1 MSEQQGHFQRAIGL
15 FDAIMIVT
23 GSMIG
28 SGIFIVSAD
37 IGRQVGSSGW
47 LLVVWLLTGVITLA
61 GAVSYGELA
70 SMFPKVGGQYVYLK
84 EAYSKLIA
92 FLYGWSLF
100 LVIQTGVIAAVAV
113 AFAKFTGVLV
123 PWFSVKN
130 VLFSAG
136 PMSLPFIGE
145 YTFEFSSVQLLAIL
159 LIVGITAINAR
170 GVRAGKLIQ
179 NVLGS
184 TKLVALALLI
194 LGGLTL
200 GLNAEAVQANFS
212 NMWQSLSFPPPGES
226 WLPKSLTTGGL
237 VVAIG
242 MAMTGSLFSSDS
254 WNNIGF
260 AGEEIKNPERTL
272 VRSMAIGT
280 AIVTALYILSNVV
293 YLLVL
298 PLGGSP
304 DATTIAGRGIM
315 YATDDRVATA
325 VAEHVLGP
333 SGAVVLAVLIM
344 LSTFGAN
351 NGIILSGARAYF
363 AMAKDGL
370 FFPGL
375 ARLNSAGVPARAL
388 WAQCLWACLL
398 CLSGSYG
405 QLLNYVMFSVI
416 LFYVITIV
424 GIFVLR
430 RTRPE
435 APRPYRAWGYP
446 VLPAIYVLLASM
458 FCLILL
464 FAEPTAE
471 FSRRGLL
478 LVALGVPVYF
488 FFGHRFANN
497 TAEKTSKETH
507 A

>member
-1 MSEQQGHFQRAIGL
+1 MSEKQGHFQRAITL
-15 FDAIMIVT
+15 FDAVMIVT

-37 IGRQVGSSGW
+37 IARQVGSSGW
-47 LLVVWLLTGVITLA
+47 LLVVWLLTGVITMA
-61 GAVSYGELA
+61 GAISYGELA
-70 SMFPKVGGQYVYLK
+70 SMFPKVGGQYVYLR
-84 EAYSKLIA
+84 ESYNKLVA

-100 LVIQTGVIAAVAV
+100 TVIQTGVIAAVAV
-113 AFAKFTGVLV
+113 AFAKFTGVLL

-130 VLFSAG
+130 VLFQVAG
-136 PMSLPFIGE
+136 L
-145 YTFEFSSVQLLAIL
+145 EFSSVQLLAII
-159 LIVGITAINAR
+159 LIIGITALNAQ
-170 GVRAGKLIQ
+170 GVRTGKLIQ

-194 LGGLTL
+194 VFGVALGI
-200 GLNAEAVQANFS
+200 NHEAISANFQDVWTATRFPAPGAS
-212 NMWQSLSFPPPGES
+212 FAPLPLSLS
-226 WLPKSLTTGGL
+226 GL

-260 AGEEIKNPERTL
+260 AGEEIVNPERTL
-272 VRSMAIGT
+272 VRSMAMGT
-280 AIVTALYILSNVV
+280 AIVTVLYILINVV

-298 PLGGSP
+298 PLHGSP
-304 DATTIAGRGIM
+304 EATTVAGRGIQ

-325 VAEHVLGP
+325 VAESVLGQK
-333 SGAVVLAVLIM
+333 GAYVMAILIM

-363 AMAKDGL
+363 AMAQDGL

-375 ARLNSAGVPARAL
+375 ARLNAAGVPSRAL

-416 LFYVITIV
+416 LFYVITII

-430 RTRPE
+430 RTRPD

-446 VLPAIYVLLASM
+446 VLPAIYVTLASA
-458 FCLILL
+458 FCIILL
-464 FAEPTAE
+464 VAPDTAE
-471 FSRRGLL
+471 FSRRGLG
-478 LVALGVPVYF
+478 LVALGIPVYF
-488 FFGHRFANN
+488 LFGRRFGGNAP
-497 TAEKTSKETH
+497 E
-507 A
+507 

>member
-1 MSEQQGHFQRAIGL
+1 MSEQQGHFKRAITL
-15 FDAIMIVT
+15 FDAIMLVT

-37 IGRQVGSSGW
+37 IARQVGSAGW
-47 LLVVWLLTGVITLA
+47 LLVVWLLTGFITMA
-61 GAVSYGELA
+61 GAISYGELA
-70 SMFPKVGGQYVYLK
+70 SMFPKVGGQYVYLR
-84 EAYSKLIA
+84 EAFGRLTA
-92 FLYGWSLF
+92 FLYGWTLF

-130 VLFSAG
+130 VLYETVIFG
-136 PMSLPFIGE
+136 WDF
-145 YTFEFSSVQLLAIL
+145 TFSSVQLLAIL

-170 GVRAGKLIQ
+170 GVQAGKLIQ

-184 TKLVALALLI
+184 TKLIALALLI
-194 LGGLTL
+194 VLGVAFGI
-200 GLNAEAVQANFS
+200 NSDAIQANFHDLWS
-212 NMWQSLSFPPPGES
+212 ATRSAAPGVTAA
-226 WLPKSLTTGGL
+226 TTPISGSTL
-237 VVAIG
+237 LIAIG

-260 AGEEIKNPERTL
+260 AGEEIQNPERTL

-280 AIVTALYILSNVV
+280 AIVTALYILINVV

-298 PLGGSP
+298 PLAGSP
-304 DATTIAGRGIM
+304 EATTLAGRGIQ

-325 VAEHVLGP
+325 VAESVLGP
-333 SGAVVLAVLIM
+333 VGAAVMAVLIM

-375 ARLNSAGVPARAL
+375 ARLNGAGVPSRAL
-388 WAQCLWACLL
+388 WVQALWASLL

-405 QLLNYVMFSVI
+405 QLLNYVMFAVI
-416 LFYVITIV
+416 LFYVVTII

-430 RTRPE
+430 RTRPD

-446 VLPAIYVLLASM
+446 LVPLLYVVLASA
-458 FCLILL
+458 FCIILL
-464 FAEPTAE
+464 IAPDTAE
-471 FSRRGLL
+471 FSRRGLG
-478 LVALGVPVYF
+478 LVALGLPVYF
-488 FFGHRFANN
+488 IFGNRFASRAA
-497 TAEKTSKETH
+497 AE
-507 A
+507 

>member
-1 MSEQQGHFQRAIGL
+1 MPELDQTVSSDAPHFKRAINL
-15 FDAIMIVT
+15 FDAIMLVT

-37 IGRQVGSSGW
+37 IARQVGSAGW
-47 LLVVWLLTGVITLA
+47 LLVVWLLTGFITMA
-61 GAVSYGELA
+61 GAISYGELA
-70 SMFPKVGGQYVYLK
+70 SMFPKVGGQYVYLR
-84 EAYSKLIA
+84 EAFGRLTA
-92 FLYGWSLF
+92 FLYGWTLF

-123 PWFSVKN
+123 PFFSVKH
-130 VLFSAG
+130 VLFAAG
-136 PMSLPFIGE
+136 S
-145 YTFEFSSVQLLAIL
+145 FEFSSVQLLAII
-159 LIVGITAINAR
+159 LIVAITALNAQ
-170 GVRAGKLIQ
+170 GVRTGKLIQ

-184 TKLVALALLI
+184 TKLIALALLI
-194 LGGLTL
+194 IFGVAL
-200 GLNAEAVQANFS
+200 GLNHEAIAANFADL
-212 NMWQSLSFPPPGES
+212 WTATRYPAPGVS
-226 WLPKSLTTGGL
+226 ALPVPISGSALL
-237 VVAIG
+237 IAIG

-260 AGEEIKNPERTL
+260 AGEEIQNPERTL

-280 AIVTALYILSNVV
+280 AIVTALYILINIV

-298 PLGGSP
+298 PLHGSP
-304 DATTIAGRGIM
+304 EAATIAGRGIQ
-315 YATDDRVATA
+315 YATDERVATA
-325 VAEHVLGP
+325 VAESVLGRP
-333 SGAVVLAVLIM
+333 GAYVMAVLIM

-375 ARLNSAGVPARAL
+375 ARLNGAGVPGRAL

-405 QLLNYVMFSVI
+405 QLLNYVMFAVI
-416 LFYVITIV
+416 LFYVVTII

-446 VLPAIYVLLASM
+446 LVPGLYVLLAST
-458 FCLILL
+458 FCIILL
-464 FAEPTAE
+464 IAPDTAE
-471 FSRRGLL
+471 FSRRGLG
-478 LVALGVPVYF
+478 LVALGLPVYF
-488 FFGHRFANN
+488 LFGRRFGG
-497 TAEKTSKETH
+497 KG
-507 A
+507 

>member
-1 MSEQQGHFQRAIGL
+1 MTEPQPDQPHFKRAINL
-15 FDAIMIVT
+15 FDAIMLVT

-37 IGRQVGSSGW
+37 IARQVGSAGW
-47 LLVVWLLTGVITLA
+47 LLVVWLLTGFITMA
-61 GAVSYGELA
+61 GAISYGELA
-70 SMFPKVGGQYVYLK
+70 SMFPKVGGQYVYLR
-84 EAYSKLIA
+84 EAFGRLTA

-113 AFAKFTGVLV
+113 AFAKFTGVLI
-123 PWFSVKN
+123 PYFSVKN
-130 VLFSAG
+130 ALFSVGA
-136 PMSLPFIGE
+136 
-145 YTFEFSSVQLLAIL
+145 FEFSTVQLLAIV
-159 LIVGITAINAR
+159 LIVGITALNAQ
-170 GVRAGKLIQ
+170 GVRTGKLIQ

-184 TKLVALALLI
+184 TKLIALALLI
-194 LGGLTL
+194 IFGVALGI
-200 GLNAEAVQANFS
+200 NHEAIAANFADLWS
-212 NMWQSLSFPPPGES
+212 ATRSAAPGVNAPT
-226 WLPKSLTTGGL
+226 LPISGGAL
-237 VVAIG
+237 VIAIG

-260 AGEEIKNPERTL
+260 AGEEIQNPERTL

-280 AIVTALYILSNVV
+280 AIVTALYILINVV

-298 PLGGSP
+298 PLHGSP
-304 DATTIAGRGIM
+304 EATTLAGRGIR

-325 VAEHVLGP
+325 VAESVLGRA
-333 SGAVVLAVLIM
+333 GAYVMAVLIM

-375 ARLNSAGVPARAL
+375 ARLNGAGVPGRAL
-388 WAQCLWACLL
+388 WAQCFWACVL
-398 CLSGSYG
+398 CLSGRYG
-405 QLLNYVMFSVI
+405 DLLNYVMFSVI
-416 LFYVITIV
+416 LFYVITII

-446 VLPAIYVLLASM
+446 LVPGLYVLLATM
-458 FCLILL
+458 FCIILL
-464 FAEPTAE
+464 IAPDTAE
-471 FSRRGLL
+471 FSRRGLGL
-478 LVALGVPVYF
+478 MALGLPVYF
-488 FFGHRFANN
+488 LFGRRFGN
-497 TAEKTSKETH
+497 TGA
-507 A
+507 

>member
-1 MSEQQGHFQRAIGL
+1 MTEPKVSQPHFKRAINL
-15 FDAIMIVT
+15 FDAIMLVT

-37 IGRQVGSSGW
+37 IARQVGSAGW
-47 LLVVWLLTGVITLA
+47 LLVVWLVTGFITMA
-61 GAVSYGELA
+61 GAISYGELA
-70 SMFPKVGGQYVYLK
+70 SMFPKVGGQYVYLR
-84 EAYSKLIA
+84 EAFGRLTA
-92 FLYGWSLF
+92 FLYGWTLF

-123 PWFSVKN
+123 PFFSVKH
-130 VLFSAG
+130 VLFAAG
-136 PMSLPFIGE
+136 S
-145 YTFEFSSVQLLAIL
+145 FEFSSVQLLAIF
-159 LIVGITAINAR
+159 LIIAITALNAQ
-170 GVRAGKLIQ
+170 GVRTGKLIQ

-184 TKLVALALLI
+184 TKLIALALLI
-194 LGGLTL
+194 IFGVAL
-200 GLNAEAVQANFS
+200 GLNHEAIAANFADL
-212 NMWQSLSFPPPGES
+212 WTATRYPAPGVS
-226 WLPKSLTTGGL
+226 ALPVPINGSALL
-237 VVAIG
+237 IAIG

-260 AGEEIKNPERTL
+260 AGEEIQNPERTL

-280 AIVTALYILSNVV
+280 AIVTALYILINIV

-298 PLGGSP
+298 PLHGSP
-304 DATTIAGRGIM
+304 EAATLAGRGIQ

-325 VAEHVLGP
+325 VAESVLGRP
-333 SGAVVLAVLIM
+333 GAYVMAVLIM

-375 ARLNSAGVPARAL
+375 ARLNGAGVPGRAL

-405 QLLNYVMFSVI
+405 QLLNYVMFAVI
-416 LFYVITIV
+416 LFYVVTII

-446 VLPAIYVLLASM
+446 LVPGLYVLLAST
-458 FCLILL
+458 FCIILL
-464 FAEPTAE
+464 IAPDTAE
-471 FSRRGLL
+471 FSRRGLG
-478 LVALGVPVYF
+478 LVALGLPVYF
-488 FFGHRFANN
+488 LFGRRFGG
-497 TAEKTSKETH
+497 KS
-507 A
+507 

>member
-1 MSEQQGHFQRAIGL
+1 MTEPQLSPPKPATAPPHFQRAINL
-15 FDAIMIVT
+15 FDAIMLVT

-28 SGIFIVSAD
+28 SGIFIVTAD
-37 IGRQVGSSGW
+37 IARQVGSAGW
-47 LLVVWLLTGVITLA
+47 VLVVWLLTGLITLT

-70 SMFPKVGGQYVYLK
+70 AMFPKVGGQYVYLR
-84 EAYSKLIA
+84 EAFGRLVA

-113 AFAKFTGVLV
+113 AFAKFTGVLL
-123 PWFSVKN
+123 PYFSVKN
-130 VLFSAG
+130 ILFKAG
-136 PMSLPFIGE
+136 PFD
-145 YTFEFSSVQLLAIL
+145 FSTVQLLAIV
-159 LIVGITAINAR
+159 LIVFITAINAR

-184 TKLVALALLI
+184 TKLVALGLLI
-194 LGGLTL
+194 LLGATL
-200 GLNAEAVQANFS
+200 GLNHEAIQVNFADL
-212 NMWQSLSFPPPGES
+212 WTATRHAAPGAATG
-226 WLPKSLTTGGL
+226 LPGGAGTPISGTAL

-260 AGEEIKNPERTL
+260 AGEEIQNPERTL

-298 PLGGSP
+298 PLAGSP
-304 DATTIAGRGIM
+304 DATTVAGRGIM

-325 VAEHVLGP
+325 VAESVLGP
-333 SGAVVLAVLIM
+333 AGAIVLAVLIM

-351 NGIILSGARAYF
+351 NGIILSGARAYY

-375 ARLNSAGVPARAL
+375 ARLNAAGVPARSL
-388 WAQCLWACLL
+388 WAQCLWASLL

-416 LFYVITIV
+416 LFYVITII

-430 RTRPE
+430 RTRPA

-446 VLPAIYVLLASM
+446 VVPLLYVVTASA

-464 FAEPTAE
+464 VAPDTAE
-471 FSRRGLL
+471 FSQRGLG
-478 LVALGVPVYF
+478 LVALGVPVF
-488 FFGHRFANN
+488 FLFGKRFAR
-497 TAEKTSKETH
+497 
-507 A
+507 

>member
-1 MSEQQGHFQRAIGL
+1 MTEPQPSQPHFQRAITL
-15 FDAIMIVT
+15 FDAIMLVT

-37 IGRQVGSSGW
+37 IARKVGSAGW
-47 LLVVWLLTGVITLA
+47 LLVVWLLTGVITMA
-61 GAVSYGELA
+61 GAISYGELA
-70 SMFPKVGGQYVYLK
+70 SMFPKVGGQYVYLR
-84 EAYSKLIA
+84 EAFGRLTA
-92 FLYGWSLF
+92 FLYGWTLF

-113 AFAKFTGVLV
+113 AFAKFTGVLL
-123 PWFSVKN
+123 PFFSVKRI
-130 VLFSAG
+130 LFSVG
-136 PMSLPFIGE
+136 S
-145 YTFEFSSVQLLAIL
+145 FEFSSVQLLAIV
-159 LIVGITAINAR
+159 LIVGITALNAQ
-170 GVRAGKLIQ
+170 GVRTGKLIQ

-184 TKLVALALLI
+184 TKLIALGLLI
-194 LGGLTL
+194 VLGVAL
-200 GLNAEAVQANFS
+200 GLNSEAIAANFADLWS
-212 NMWQSLSFPPPGES
+212 ASRHAAPGVS
-226 WLPKSLTTGGL
+226 APTVPISGTTL

-260 AGEEIKNPERTL
+260 AGEEIQNPERTL

-280 AIVTALYILSNVV
+280 AIVTVLYILINVV

-298 PLGGSP
+298 PLNGAP
-304 DATTIAGRGIM
+304 EAATLAGRGIM

-325 VAEHVLGP
+325 VAESVLGRA
-333 SGAVVLAVLIM
+333 GAYVMAVLIM

-370 FFPGL
+370 FFPSL
-375 ARLNSAGVPARAL
+375 ARLNGAGVPSRAL

-398 CLSGSYG
+398 CLSGKYG
-405 QLLNYVMFSVI
+405 QLLDYVMFSVI
-416 LFYVITIV
+416 LFYVVTIV

-446 VLPAIYVLLASM
+446 LVPGLYVLLAST
-458 FCLILL
+458 FCIILL
-464 FAEPTAE
+464 FAPDTAE
-471 FSRRGLL
+471 FSRRGLGL
-478 LVALGVPVYF
+478 MALGLPVYF
-488 FFGHRFANN
+488 LFGRRFDNRTQA
-497 TAEKTSKETH
+497 K
-507 A
+507 

>member
-1 MSEQQGHFQRAIGL
+1 MPEEQQGQFQRAITL

-37 IGRQVGSSGW
+37 IARQVGSAGW

-70 SMFPKVGGQYVYLK
+70 SMFPKVGGQYVYLR
-84 EAYSKLIA
+84 EAFGRLTA
-92 FLYGWSLF
+92 FLYGWTLF

-130 VLFSAG
+130 VLFNIG
-136 PMSLPFIGE
+136 PFA
-145 YTFEFSSVQLLAIL
+145 FSTVQLLAIV
-159 LIVGITAINAR
+159 LIVAITALNAQ
-170 GVRAGKLIQ
+170 GVRTGKLIQ

-184 TKLVALALLI
+184 TKLIALALLI
-194 LGGLTL
+194 IGGITL
-200 GLNAEAVQANFS
+200 GLNAEAVQANFAD
-212 NMWQSLSFPPPGES
+212 MWTAVRYPAPGVAAAP
-226 WLPKSLTTGGL
+226 LPLDMTGL
-237 VVAIG
+237 VIAIG

-260 AGEEIKNPERTL
+260 AGEEIVNPERTL

-280 AIVTALYILSNVV
+280 AIVTALYILVNVV
-293 YLLVL
+293 YLLAL
-298 PLGGSP
+298 PLVGSP
-304 DATTIAGRGIM
+304 EATTLAGRGIQ

-333 SGAVVLAVLIM
+333 AGAVVMAVLIM

-351 NGIILSGARAYF
+351 NGIILSGARAYY

-370 FFPGL
+370 FFSGL
-375 ARLNSAGVPARAL
+375 ARLNAAGVPARAL
-388 WAQCLWACLL
+388 WVQCLWACLL

-416 LFYVITIV
+416 LFYVITII

-446 VLPAIYVLLASM
+446 VVPGIYVLLASA
-458 FCLILL
+458 FCIILL
-464 FAEPTAE
+464 LAPDTAE
-471 FSRRGLL
+471 YSRYGLL
-478 LVALGVPVYF
+478 LVALGIPVYF
-488 FFGHRFANN
+488 LVGRRFARS
-497 TAEKTSKETH
+497 A
-507 A
+507 

>member
-1 MSEQQGHFQRAIGL
+1 MTEPQPDQPHFKRAINL
-15 FDAIMIVT
+15 FDAIMLVT

-37 IGRQVGSSGW
+37 IARQVGSAGW
-47 LLVVWLLTGVITLA
+47 LLVVWLLTGFITMA
-61 GAVSYGELA
+61 GAISYGELA
-70 SMFPKVGGQYVYLK
+70 SMFPKVGGQYVYLR
-84 EAYSKLIA
+84 EAFGRLTA
-92 FLYGWSLF
+92 FLYGWTLF

-113 AFAKFTGVLV
+113 AFAKFTGVLI
-123 PWFSVKN
+123 PYFSVKN
-130 VLFSAG
+130 ALFKADS
-136 PMSLPFIGE
+136 
-145 YTFEFSSVQLLAIL
+145 FEFSTVQLLAIV
-159 LIVGITAINAR
+159 LIIGITALNAQ
-170 GVRAGKLIQ
+170 GVRTGKLIQ

-184 TKLVALALLI
+184 TKLIALGLLI
-194 LGGLTL
+194 VFGVAL
-200 GLNAEAVQANFS
+200 GLNHDAIAANFHDL
-212 NMWQSLSFPPPGES
+212 WTATRYPAPGVSALE
-226 WLPKSLTTGGL
+226 LPISGSGL
-237 VVAIG
+237 LIAIG

-260 AGEEIKNPERTL
+260 AGEEIQNPERTL

-280 AIVTALYILSNVV
+280 AIVTALYILINVV

-298 PLGGSP
+298 PLHGSP
-304 DATTIAGRGIM
+304 DAATVAGRGIQ

-325 VAEHVLGP
+325 VAESVLGKA
-333 SGAVVLAVLIM
+333 GAYVMAVLIM

-351 NGIILSGARAYF
+351 NGIILSGSRAYY

-375 ARLNSAGVPARAL
+375 ARLNVAGVPGRAL

-405 QLLNYVMFSVI
+405 QLLNYVMFAVI
-416 LFYVITIV
+416 LFYVVTII

-446 VLPAIYVLLASM
+446 VLPGLYVLLAST
-458 FCLILL
+458 FCIILL
-464 FAEPTAE
+464 IAPDTAE
-471 FSRRGLL
+471 FSRRGLG
-478 LVALGVPVYF
+478 LVALGLPVYF
-488 FFGHRFANN
+488 LFGRRFGG
-497 TAEKTSKETH
+497 TA

>member
-1 MSEQQGHFQRAIGL
+1 MTEPQPNQPHFQRAITL
-15 FDAIMIVT
+15 FDAIMLVT

-37 IGRQVGSSGW
+37 IARQVGSAGW
-47 LLVVWLLTGVITLA
+47 LLVVWLLTGFITMA
-61 GAVSYGELA
+61 GAISYGELA
-70 SMFPKVGGQYVYLK
+70 SMFPKVGGQYVYLR
-84 EAYSKLIA
+84 EAFGRLTA
-92 FLYGWSLF
+92 FLYGWTLF

-113 AFAKFTGVLV
+113 AFAKFTGVLL
-123 PWFSVKN
+123 PFFSVKN
-130 VLFSAG
+130 VLFHAG
-136 PMSLPFIGE
+136 S
-145 YTFEFSSVQLLAIL
+145 FEFSSVQLLAIV
-159 LIVGITAINAR
+159 LIIAITALNAQ
-170 GVRAGKLIQ
+170 GVRTGKLIQ

-184 TKLVALALLI
+184 TKLIALALLI
-194 LGGLTL
+194 IFGVAL
-200 GLNAEAVQANFS
+200 GLNHEAIAANFADL
-212 NMWQSLSFPPPGES
+212 WHATRYPAPGVS
-226 WLPKSLTTGGL
+226 AAPLAISGYAL
-237 VVAIG
+237 VVAVG

-260 AGEEIKNPERTL
+260 AGEEIQNPERTL

-280 AIVTALYILSNVV
+280 AIVTVLYILINVV

-298 PLGGSP
+298 PLHGSP
-304 DATTIAGRGIM
+304 EAATVAGRGIQ

-325 VAEHVLGP
+325 VAESVLGKA
-333 SGAVVLAVLIM
+333 GAYVMAVLIM

-375 ARLNSAGVPARAL
+375 ARLNGAGVPGRAL
-388 WAQCLWACLL
+388 WAQCLWASLL

-405 QLLNYVMFSVI
+405 QLLNYVMFAVI
-416 LFYVITIV
+416 LFYVVTII

-446 VLPAIYVLLASM
+446 VLPGLYVLLASA

-464 FAEPTAE
+464 IAPDTAE
-471 FSRRGLL
+471 FSRRGLG
-478 LVALGVPVYF
+478 LVALGLPVYYLF
-488 FFGHRFANN
+488 RNRLGSS
-497 TAEKTSKETH
+497 TSR
-507 A
+507 

>member
-1 MSEQQGHFQRAIGL
+1 MPEQQGHFQRAITL
-15 FDAIMIVT
+15 FDAVMIVT

-37 IGRQVGSSGW
+37 ISRQVGSSGW

-70 SMFPKVGGQYVYLK
+70 SMFPKVGGQYVYLR
-84 EAYSKLIA
+84 EAYNKLVA
-92 FLYGWSLF
+92 FLYGWTLF
-100 LVIQTGVIAAVAV
+100 LVIQTGVIAAVGV
-113 AFAKFTGVLV
+113 AFAKFTGVLI

-130 VLFSAG
+130 VLFKTG
-136 PMSLPFIGE
+136 PLVGDYS
-145 YTFEFSSVQLLAIL
+145 FEFSSVQLLAIL

-179 NVLGS
+179 NVLSS

-194 LGGLTL
+194 IGGLTL
-200 GLNAEAVQANFS
+200 GLNAEAVQANFHDIWTAVRYPAPGVS
-212 NMWQSLSFPPPGES
+212 AAPLPLSLS
-226 WLPKSLTTGGL
+226 GL

-260 AGEEIKNPERTL
+260 AGEEIVNPERTL

-280 AIVTALYILSNVV
+280 AIVTALYILVNVV
-293 YLLVL
+293 YLLAL
-298 PLGGSP
+298 PLVGSP
-304 DATTIAGRGIM
+304 EATTLAGRGIQ

-333 SGAVVLAVLIM
+333 VGAVVMAVLIM

-351 NGIILSGARAYF
+351 NGIILSGARAYY

-375 ARLNSAGVPARAL
+375 ARLNAAGVPARAL

-416 LFYVITIV
+416 LFYVITII

-430 RTRPE
+430 RTRPD

-446 VLPAIYVLLASM
+446 VLPIIYVVLASV
-458 FCLILL
+458 FCVILL
-464 FAEPTAE
+464 VAEDTAL
-471 FSRRGLL
+471 FSRRGLM
-478 LVALGVPVYF
+478 LVALGVPVF
-488 FFGHRFANN
+488 FLFGKRFAN
-497 TAEKTSKETH
+497 TPAQQ
-507 A
+507 

>member
-1 MSEQQGHFQRAIGL
+1 MTEPHPPQPQFKRAINL
-15 FDAIMIVT
+15 FDAIMLVT

-28 SGIFIVSAD
+28 SGIFIVTAD
-37 IGRQVGSSGW
+37 IARQVGSAGW
-47 LLVVWLLTGVITLA
+47 VLVVWLLTGLITLT

-70 SMFPKVGGQYVYLK
+70 AMFPKVGGQYVYLR
-84 EAYSKLIA
+84 EAFGRLTA
-92 FLYGWSLF
+92 FLYGWTLF

-113 AFAKFTGVLV
+113 AFAKFTGVLL
-123 PWFSVKN
+123 PYFSVKN
-130 VLFSAG
+130 ILFKAG
-136 PMSLPFIGE
+136 A
-145 YTFEFSSVQLLAIL
+145 FEFSTVQLLAIA
-159 LIVGITAINAR
+159 LIIGITAINAR

-184 TKLVALALLI
+184 TKLVALGLLI
-194 LGGLTL
+194 LL
-200 GLNAEAVQANFS
+200 GVALGMNHAAVQANFA
-212 NMWQSLSFPPPGES
+212 NLW
-226 WLPKSLTTGGL
+226 TATHHAATGGTGVPISGTAL

-242 MAMTGSLFSSDS
+242 MAMSGSLFSSDS

-260 AGEEIKNPERTL
+260 AGEEIQNPERTL

-298 PLGGSP
+298 PLAGSP
-304 DATTIAGRGIM
+304 DATTVAGRGIM
-315 YATDDRVATA
+315 YAQDDRVATA
-325 VAEHVLGP
+325 VAESVLGP
-333 SGAVVLAVLIM
+333 AGAYILAVLIM

-351 NGIILSGARAYF
+351 NGIILSGARAYY

-375 ARLNSAGVPARAL
+375 ARLNAAGVPGRSL
-388 WAQCLWACLL
+388 WAQCLWASLL

-446 VLPAIYVLLASM
+446 VVPLLYIVTASA
-458 FCLILL
+458 FCVILL
-464 FAEPTAE
+464 VAPDTAE
-471 FSRRGLL
+471 FSRRGLG
-478 LVALGVPVYF
+478 LVALGVPVF
-488 FFGHRFANN
+488 FLFGKRFGGTQEA
-497 TAEKTSKETH
+497 
-507 A
+507 

>member
-1 MSEQQGHFQRAIGL
+1 MPEQQGHFQRAITL
-15 FDAIMIVT
+15 FDAVMIVT

-37 IGRQVGSSGW
+37 ISRQVGSSGW

-70 SMFPKVGGQYVYLK
+70 SMFPKVGGQYVYLR
-84 EAYSKLIA
+84 EAYNKLVA
-92 FLYGWSLF
+92 FLYGWTLF

-130 VLFSAG
+130 LLIRAEPV
-136 PMSLPFIGE
+136 SLPLVGD
-145 YTFEFSSVQLLAIL
+145 YTFEFSSVQLLAII
-159 LIVGITAINAR
+159 LIIGITAINAR

-179 NVLGS
+179 NVLSS

-194 LGGLTL
+194 IGGLTL
-200 GLNAEAVQANFS
+200 GLNAEAVQANFGD
-212 NMWQSLSFPPPGES
+212 MWTAVRFPAPGLTAAPLPLSLS
-226 WLPKSLTTGGL
+226 GL
-237 VVAIG
+237 VVAVG

-260 AGEEIKNPERTL
+260 AGEEIVNPERTL

-280 AIVTALYILSNVV
+280 AIVTVLYILSNVV

-298 PLGGSP
+298 PLQGSP
-304 DATTIAGRGIM
+304 DATTLAGRGIM

-333 SGAVVLAVLIM
+333 AGAVVLAVLIM

-363 AMAKDGL
+363 AMAKDGV

-375 ARLNSAGVPARAL
+375 ARLNTAGVPARAL

-416 LFYVITIV
+416 LFYVITII

-435 APRPYRAWGYP
+435 AHRPYRAWGYP
-446 VLPAIYVLLASM
+446 VLPAIYIVLASV
-458 FCLILL
+458 FCIILL
-464 FAEPTAE
+464 VAEDTAL
-471 FSRRGLL
+471 FSRRGLM
-478 LVALGVPVYF
+478 LVALGIPVYF
-488 FFGHRFANN
+488 LFGKRFAGNS
-497 TAEKTSKETH
+497 SK
-507 A
+507 

>member
-1 MSEQQGHFQRAIGL
+1 MPEEQQGQFQRAITL

-37 IGRQVGSSGW
+37 IARQVGSAGW

-70 SMFPKVGGQYVYLK
+70 SMFPKVGGQYVYLR
-84 EAYSKLIA
+84 EAFGRLTA
-92 FLYGWSLF
+92 FLYGWTLF

-130 VLFSAG
+130 VLFNIG
-136 PMSLPFIGE
+136 PFA
-145 YTFEFSSVQLLAIL
+145 FSSVQLLAII
-159 LIVGITAINAR
+159 LIIAITGLNAQ
-170 GVRAGKLIQ
+170 GVRTGKLIQ

-184 TKLVALALLI
+184 TKLIALALLI
-194 LGGLTL
+194 IGGITL
-200 GLNAEAVQANFS
+200 GLNAEAVQANFAD
-212 NMWQSLSFPPPGES
+212 MWTAVRYPAPGVAAAP
-226 WLPKSLTTGGL
+226 LPLDMTGL
-237 VVAIG
+237 VIAIG

-260 AGEEIKNPERTL
+260 AGEEIVNPERTL

-280 AIVTALYILSNVV
+280 AIVTALYILVNVV
-293 YLLVL
+293 YLLAL
-298 PLGGSP
+298 PLVGSP
-304 DATTIAGRGIM
+304 EATTLAGRGIQ

-333 SGAVVLAVLIM
+333 AGAVVMAVLIM

-351 NGIILSGARAYF
+351 NGIILSGARAYY

-370 FFPGL
+370 FFSGL
-375 ARLNSAGVPARAL
+375 ARLNAAGVPARAL
-388 WAQCLWACLL
+388 WVQCLWACLL

-416 LFYVITIV
+416 LFYVITII

-446 VLPAIYVLLASM
+446 VVPGIYVLLAST
-458 FCLILL
+458 FCIILL
-464 FAEPTAE
+464 LAPDTAE
-471 FSRRGLL
+471 YSRYGLL
-478 LVALGVPVYF
+478 LVALGIPVYF
-488 FFGHRFANN
+488 LVGRRFARS
-497 TAEKTSKETH
+497 A
-507 A
+507 

>member
-1 MSEQQGHFQRAIGL
+1 MASPTTSPPTTDDSPGHFRRALTL
-15 FDAIMIVT
+15 FDAVMLVT

-28 SGIFIVSAD
+28 SGIFLVSAD
-37 IGRQVGSSGW
+37 ISRQVGSAGW
-47 LLVVWLLTGVITLA
+47 LLVVWLLTGLITMA
-61 GAVSYGELA
+61 GAISYGELA
-70 SMFPKVGGQYVYLK
+70 AMFPKVGGQYVYLR
-84 EAYSKLIA
+84 EAFGRLVA
-92 FLYGWSLF
+92 FLYGWTLF

-113 AFAKFTGVLV
+113 AFAKFTGVLL

-130 VLFSAG
+130 VLFSFSTG
-136 PMSLPFIGE
+136 GWHTTVYP
-145 YTFEFSSVQLLAIL
+145 FSSVQLLAIA
-159 LIVGITAINAR
+159 LIIAITAINAR
-170 GVRAGKLIQ
+170 GVQAGKLIQ
-179 NVLGS
+179 NVLSS

-194 LGGLTL
+194 LFGLAL
-200 GLNAEAVQANFS
+200 GLNAEAVQVNFHDLWTATRS
-212 NMWQSLSFPPPGES
+212 PAPGQTGVAQALGSGSLLIG
-226 WLPKSLTTGGL
+226 
-237 VVAIG
+237 IG

-260 AGEEIKNPERTL
+260 AGEEIQNPERTL

-280 AIVTALYILSNVV
+280 AIVTALYILINVV

-298 PLGGSP
+298 PLKGSP
-304 DATTIAGRGIM
+304 EATTLAGRGIQ

-325 VAEHVLGP
+325 VAESVMGQA
-333 SGAVVLAVLIM
+333 GAYVLAVLIM

-375 ARLNSAGVPARAL
+375 ARLNRAGVPGRAL
-388 WAQCLWACLL
+388 WVQCLWACLL

-416 LFYVITIV
+416 LFYLITII

-430 RTRPE
+430 RTRPD

-446 VLPAIYVLLASM
+446 ILPGLYIVLASI
-458 FCLILL
+458 FCIILL
-464 FAEPTAE
+464 IAPDTAE
-471 FSRRGLL
+471 YSRYGLG
-478 LVALGVPVYF
+478 LVALGLPVYLL
-488 FFGHRFANN
+488 FGRRMGGAPG
-497 TAEKTSKETH
+497 
-507 A
+507 